1 MVYLARK
8 LCCFGTLIPI
18 PVSVETAILI
28 CPNSYNIV
36 RGEINESLRLYMFSL
51 QVIHIFK
58 YHKYLYTIHI
68 FFIYRIVSGW
78 AETRNLMH
86 TSVCHGKLKD

>member
-36 RGEINESLRLYMFSL
+36 RGEINETLRLYMFSL
-51 QVIHIFK
+51 HYIHI
-58 YHKYLYTIHI
+58 YSTHI
-68 FFIYRIVSGW
+68 FY
-78 AETRNLMH
+78 L
-86 TSVCHGKLKD
+86 

>member
-1 MVYLARK
+1 MVYLARE

-28 CPNSYNIV
+28 CPNSYDIV

-51 QVIHIFK
+51 QVIHIFN
-58 YHKYLYTIHI
+58 YYIYIYTIHTS
-68 FFIYRIVSGW
+68 FIYRIVSGW
-78 AETRNLMH
+78 AGTRNLTH
-86 TSVCHGKLKD
+86 T